1 MHNHVTMTRK
11 RQILDKRE
19 NQLKVTESDLNVV
32 ASLLHT
38 DTLSILAG
46 EVGGLA
52 GTQLQVDTKQC

>member
-1 MHNHVTMTRK
+1 MA
-11 RQILDKRE
+11 E
-19 NQLKVTESDLNVV
+19 FDLNVV

-52 GTQLQVDTKQC
+52 GTQLQMDTKQCLVNIYGDFSFD